1 MIAMAATTPE
11 ACAQTSVAVRHHI
24 LLLVTCVVTLIYGLV
39 IAGVAA
45 PYGGNLSALVLVG
58 DQSPEV
64 QPGGLGHHV
73 VMLRHSAG
81 YDGQEYYYV
90 ADDPFLQR
98 RQFRD
103 AFRYQRIG
111 YPLLAWAV
119 SRGQRAGRPL
129 ALALV
134 NLAAVA
140 VITYVSGLTIL
151 VIRPGA
157 SPWWAMVCAV
167 NPSLLIGVTHDLTE
181 PLSMAFSLLGLYLW
195 LQRRVGWAALAF
207 AAALLTRELAF
218 LFLLPLIGTDIMGRR
233 WRSTAFLGLAIVPYA
248 IWQVILG
255 MVFGENET
263 ARSGSSLGMPFVGI
277 TTAMHRFGSLFP
289 HTLALGEGQSIMLV
303 VIFTVAATVIGFRAI
318 LSRPTALTFALT
330 LHGGA
335 ALAGNAAIWIGYYSA
350 ARVFGGLF
358 VLPVLIYLQQPSRLR
373 LALVIAAISLTI
385 FTLTNWV
392 MLPGTAPYTVT
403 P

>member
-1 MIAMAATTPE
+1 MIAMAATTLEVRPR
-11 ACAQTSVAVRHHI
+11 AAVAVHHRI

-39 IAGVAA
+39 IVGVAA

-58 DQSPEV
+58 DQATEV

-73 VMLRHSAG
+73 VVLRHSAG

-98 RQFRD
+98 RQFYN

-111 YPLLAWAV
+111 YPLLVWAV
-119 SRGQRAGRPL
+119 SRGQRDGRPL

-151 VIRPGA
+151 AIRPGA

-181 PLSMAFSLLGLYLW
+181 PLSMAFSLLGFYVW
-195 LQRRVGWAALAF
+195 LRRRVGWAALAF
-207 AAALLTRELAF
+207 AAALLTRELAV
-218 LFLLPLIGTDIMGRR
+218 LFIVPLLASDLIGRR
-233 WRSTAFLGLAIVPYA
+233 WRAVVALGLATVPYA
-248 IWQVILG
+248 MWQVVLG
-255 MVFGENET
+255 AVFGENGT
-263 ARSGSSLGMPFVGI
+263 ARSRGNLGIPGAGI
-277 TTAMHRFGSLFP
+277 AAALHAFGSLLP
-289 HTLALGEGQSIMLV
+289 HGLTLNEGQSILLV
-303 VIFTVAATVIGFRAI
+303 VIFTVAATSIGCGAVLR
-318 LSRPTALTFALT
+318 RPTALTGILA
-330 LHGGA
+330 LHGCA
-335 ALAGNAAIWIGYYSA
+335 ALAGSVEIWIGYYSA

-358 VLPVLIYLQQPSRLR
+358 LIPVFVYLQQPSRLR
-373 LALVIAAISLTI
+373 LALVVAAMALTV
-385 FTLTNWV
+385 FTLNNWV
-392 MLPGTAPYTVT
+392 LLPGAAPFTVT